1 MASCPGH
8 ACFIVRHCA
17 YFLSHLL
24 FVSLHSG
31 CVTMCMFTT
40 PLFLH
45 SSFARILTY
54 LVDALAPSGLL
65 ENMCL
70 PPEILVF
77 DTTCTYFAYHYFFIS
92 LDLRIPT
99 SQNYHIHIHCCTHI
113 PPYIHN
119 TCPETPTFLYPYIY
133 PNIPIFLSILLLY
146 RVPIPTCPYVSLS
159 S

>member
-8 ACFIVRHCA
+8 ACFILRHCA

-113 PPYIHN
+113 PPYIH
-119 TCPETPTFLYPYIY
+119 TCPETSISLSLYPYI
-133 PNIPIFLSILLLY
+133 PIFPSILLLY
-146 RVPIPTCPYVSLS
+146 PYHPHMPLSIP
-159 S
+159 